1 VSTNKQKCYLAMGHA
16 AHVAHDPSRPGPL
29 SIPLHSFFNKP
40 ESMSGFV
47 SESDA
52 EAVAED
58 RGEAGGVRRRRCPAG
73 RQINESGDDG
83 KCVEDRILVCRGGGG
98 CRRLGDRW
106 WTVGAMRPGRRLSPG
121 RGWSHRW
128 RRGNEDDRRDR
139 TITLSCDRSPDM
151 RPVNKIGSACL
162 AKEVT

>member
-1 VSTNKQKCYLAMGHA
+1 MGHA
-16 AHVAHDPSRPGPL
+16 AHVAHDPSRHGPL

-58 RGEAGGVRRRRCPAG
+58 RGGAGGARRRRCPAG
-73 RQINESGDDG
+73 RQINEGGDDG
-83 KCVEDRILVCRGGGG
+83 KCVKVRILICRGGGG

-106 WTVGAMRPGRRLSPG
+106 WTVGR
-121 RGWSHRW
+121 
-128 RRGNEDDRRDR
+128 
-139 TITLSCDRSPDM
+139 
-151 RPVNKIGSACL
+151 
-162 AKEVT
+162 